1 MISSMLAR
9 SYAALG
15 ITPEFELH
23 RQWASALVAKHAE
36 LSPATH
42 YHLAE
47 AARAWRSWDE
57 AEQHARRA
65 LELAL
70 ARGDREVAR
79 HAERVLADVRTQT
92 VTPPQPSNGPEALT
106 SELQVRMKR
115 WNPENHRG
123 RPRRVAFRNQW
134 VA

>member
-9 SYAALG
+9 SYAGLDASA
-15 ITPEFELH
+15 EAEQH
-23 RQWASALVAKHAE
+23 RQWASSLAARHAE
-36 LSPATH
+36 HSAATH

-47 AARAWRSWDE
+47 AARACRSWTE
-57 AEQHARRA
+57 AEQHARHAR
-65 LELAL
+65 ELAV

-79 HAERVLADVRTQT
+79 HAERVLADALAHT
-92 VTPPQPSNGPEALT
+92 VTPLQTPGGPERLAV
-106 SELQVRMKR
+106 ELQLRMKR

-123 RPRRVAFRNQW
+123 RPQRAAFRNQW